1 MIIEL
6 CLGLVVALIQVYN
19 ANGIYT
25 NFLWTKIL
33 ILNLNT
39 DFVLCTPNHDFTG
52 ADNFILKVNDGN
64 SNNKS
69 GKSRAFQTRLISS
82 MIAGIIAGLTRLE
95 KHQENWKSYR
105 TGSDILRK
113 EKYFFENNVGEYSS
127 LIQVVGKLKT
137 FTSDL
142 AFSCHLLYTL

>member
-1 MIIEL
+1 MERYNGRIIVRNNDNNRERRL
-6 CLGLVVALIQVYN
+6 TRSNNKNVVVALIQAYK

-39 DFVLCTPNHDFTG
+39 DFVLYTPNQDFTG
-52 ADNFILKVNDGN
+52 ADSFILKVNDGN

-69 GKSRAFQTRLISS
+69 GKSRDFQTHLISS

-95 KHQENWKSYR
+95 K
-105 TGSDILRK
+105 TPRK
-113 EKYFFENNVGEYSS
+113 LEIV
-127 LIQVVGKLKT
+127 
-137 FTSDL
+137 
-142 AFSCHLLYTL
+142 